1 MLRSLLVAG
10 IIFALLPFCFFRPW
24 IGILLWTWI
33 SYMNPHRLTYGFAYD
48 FPFALIISLVTLG
61 GLLVSKDKGRLPA
74 NGITVLL
81 AILWF
86 VFFLSTFLSAFYPE
100 AAWAQLNKVSKI
112 LLMTFVTAMML
123 RSKERLFAL
132 FAVVAFSLG
141 FFGFKGGIWAFLS
154 GGGAAD
160 SQVLGPPGTF
170 LGGNT
175 EIGLAMNMN
184 LPILLYLRRHVKR
197 KWLRHLM
204 LATFFLSIA
213 AIIAT
218 YSRGALLGLLAVVGF
233 LAVMS
238 KARWWGIALLVVGI
252 PLVLTVA
259 PERWIGRM
267 STIRTYE
274 EDQSAMGRIHMWILS
289 MRLAADRPFLGG
301 GFRCMTE
308 EITMRYFPES
318 PDRGFDAHN
327 IFFQVLAEHGY
338 SGLIVYVAL
347 IVATF
352 GSLARIQRRTR
363 GSPELVWMNDLAQMI
378 QGSLVAYVVSGFFLS
393 LSYFDLFFLLIAAT
407 AAMSALLDGEVA
419 RVRAAATAAAA
430 A

>member
-10 IIFALLPFCFFRPW
+10 IIFALLPYCFFRPW

-33 SYMNPHRLTYGFAYD
+33 SYMSPHRLAYGFAYD
-48 FPFALIISLVTLG
+48 FPFALIVSVVTLA
-61 GLLVSKDKGRLPA
+61 GLLASKERGRIPRTA
-74 NGITVLL
+74 ETALL
-81 AILWF
+81 GALWL

-100 AAWAQLNKVSKI
+100 AAWAQFNKVSKI
-112 LLMTFVTAMML
+112 LLMTFVTAML
-123 RSKERLFAL
+123 IQSKERLFAL
-132 FAVVAFSLG
+132 FSVVCFSLG
-141 FFGFKGGIWAFLS
+141 FFGFKGGVWSILS

-160 SQVLGPPGTF
+160 SQVLGPSGTF

-197 KWLRHLM
+197 RWLRLLM

-233 LAVMS
+233 LTIVS
-238 KARWWGIALLVVGI
+238 KARAWGIALLVIGI
-252 PLVLTVA
+252 PLVLTFA

-267 STIRTYE
+267 ETIQTYE
-274 EDQSAMGRIHMWILS
+274 EDASAMGRIHMWILS
-289 MRLAADRPFLGG
+289 MRIAADRPFLGG

-308 EITMRYFPES
+308 EITLRYFPES

-327 IFFQVLAEHGY
+327 IFFQVLAEHGVTGLLLY
-338 SGLIVYVAL
+338 VGLIL
-347 IVATF
+347 TTF
-352 GSLARIQRRTR
+352 GTLVRIQRRTR
-363 GSPELVWMNDLAQMI
+363 GSPDLVWLSDLAQMV
-378 QGSLVAYVVSGFFLS
+378 QGSLIAYVVSGFFLS
-393 LSYFDLFFLLIAAT
+393 LSYFDLFFLLVATT
-407 AAMSALLDGEVA
+407 AAM
-419 RVRAAATAAAA
+419 RVILNAELSRQRAAA
-430 A
+430 